1 MTAVTVVTYR
11 LVRGG
16 SPVTRWSIAHVP
28 DPTLSRRRLLGAA
41 ATAGLASAAGL
52 STRTASAAPSKH
64 VREERRRVVVLGTGF
79 GGAVTALRLAQAGID
94 VTLIERGRRW
104 PAGQKNTFPTF
115 NRVDKRVYWLG
126 THGALFPGMPPGVL
140 GQKYTGL
147 IEFIKGRGMDV
158 ACAAAVG
165 GGSLPYHGMSVQPR
179 GDLFS
184 QVMPAELDYDELH
197 SVYYP
202 RAAQMLRIGAM
213 PQDVW
218 DHPRYAS
225 TRAWAGFVKKA
236 GLPDVRPL
244 PMTIDWDV
252 VRRELRGELPPVI
265 SRGDVIFGVNGPG
278 KHSLDTN
285 YLADAEATGRVELLP
300 LHNVKALSRDDRG
313 RWTLEVDR
321 IDTAGRV
328 QEQVKVTSDALF
340 LGAGS
345 PNTTKLLV
353 RASARG
359 DISGLPDGVGTKWS
373 GNGDLIVG
381 RLLKQKTG
389 TWQGGPASVAS
400 TDWDNPKGPVTVLHA
415 PMPLGVDMHVL
426 MTVAMSIPDTFG
438 TWQYDARRD
447 EAILHYPNSLKG
459 PNAREAHRRLD
470 QVAKAAGSL
479 ATIDLTAGLP
489 NSFHALGGAT
499 IGDVC
504 DAHGRVN
511 GQRGLYVVDG
521 ALIPGSTAC
530 ANPSL
535 TIAALAERNIE
546 EIVRR
551 DAGEVF

>member
-1 MTAVTVVTYR
+1 MRRPSPTA
-11 LVRGG
+11 G
-16 SPVTRWSIAHVP
+16 SPSPATPSSPSREPEFTRRA
-28 DPTLSRRRLLGAA
+28 LLGGVAGAGAA
-41 ATAGLASAAGL
+41 AAVASWPARSAAA
-52 STRTASAAPSKH
+52 TRRVPE
-64 VREERRRVVVLGTGF
+64 REERRRVVIIGTGF
-79 GGAVTALRLAQAGID
+79 GGAVTALRLAQAGVD
-94 VTLIERGRRW
+94 VTLLERGRRW
-104 PAGQKNTFPTF
+104 PAGQPNTFPRF

-126 THGALFPGMPPGVL
+126 THGALLPGMPQSVL
-140 GQKYTGL
+140 GPKYTGL

-165 GGSLPYHGMSVQPR
+165 GGSLPYHGMSVKPR

-184 QVMPAELDYDELH
+184 QVMPAQLDYEEMDA
-197 SVYYP
+197 VFYP

-213 PQDVW
+213 PRDVW
-218 DHPRYAS
+218 EHPRYAS
-225 TRAWAGFVKKA
+225 TRQWAEFVRKA
-236 GLPDVRPL
+236 GLPEARAL

-252 VRRELRGELPPVI
+252 VRRELAGELPQVI
-265 SRGDVIFGVNGPG
+265 SRGDVVFGVNGPG

-300 LHNVKALSRDDRG
+300 LHQVREIARDGQG
-313 RWTLEVDR
+313 RWVAQVER

-328 QEQVKVTSDALF
+328 QERVEFTSDALF

-353 RASARG
+353 AAQARG
-359 DISGLPDGVGTKWS
+359 TISELPSGVGSKWS

-381 RLLKQKTG
+381 RVLRERTG
-389 TWQGGPASVAS
+389 TWQGGPACVAS
-400 TDWDNPKGPVTVLHA
+400 CDWDNPKGPVTVLHA
-415 PMPLGVDMHVL
+415 PLPIGVELRAM

-438 TWQYDARRD
+438 TWQYDDRRG
-447 EAILHYPNSLKG
+447 EAVLHYPNSLKG
-459 PNAREAHRRLD
+459 PNAREAQRRLD
-470 QVAKAAGSL
+470 QVARAAGSV

-504 DAHGRVN
+504 DSHGRVQ

-535 TIAALAERNIE
+535 TITALAERNAAT
-546 EIVRR
+546 IVSR
-551 DAGEVF
+551 DVGSVF